1 MVGLP
6 GQTPDHL
13 LADLQFFVDMDVD
26 MIGMGPY
33 IPHPQTPMGREPSAS
48 QVDPWVHTLK
58 VMALT
63 RILMPDINM
72 VASTALQSLR
82 PDGLKWG
89 LRAGANV
96 VMPILTPI
104 KYREDY
110 RLYADKKYKPFPQL
124 KEEIE
129 EAGFRLGLWQWGD
142 SLRWAKRQ
150 QQSEDNKVAGHLQ
163 AEEAM

>member
-1 MVGLP
+1 M
-6 GQTPDHL
+6 T
-13 LADLQFFVDMDVD
+13 
-26 MIGMGPY
+26 GMGPY
-33 IPHPQTPMGREPSAS
+33 ILIPKPLGEPSAS

-82 PDGLKWG
+82 PDGLNG

-110 RLYADKKYKPFPQL
+110 RLYADKIQALSSTKGG
-124 KEEIE
+124 IE
-129 EAGFRLGLWQWGD
+129 EAGFRWDYGSG
-142 SLRWAKRQ
+142 
-150 QQSEDNKVAGHLQ
+150 
-163 AEEAM
+163 